1 MNFTVIIC
9 TYNRPNVVGQLVVSI
24 KKATTSSTKI
34 IVVDSSDEVNLIMEG
49 DKTIKYIRSNHKNQP
64 YQRYLGFLQ
73 AKGNYV
79 LFLDDDMVI
88 IDSNFLVRI
97 RDILEQKSADG
108 LALNFTDKHQDTT
121 LAAVPNSLLFNNLK
135 GLKKIKNWVT
145 GCPNLDEGKLGFC
158 GNRGKQP
165 LSIQATEYVSGGA
178 FIAKRSKLFQNFNFQ
193 LFDLFEQ
200 RIGMGEDALIGY
212 GIHKQGK
219 LLFVPEVMFVHDD
232 KKDSTYSANIYD
244 YAKRVFFSRLYL
256 SLEKTRIDNSR
267 ESRAK
272 IHFYWYAFWRLTGL
286 FFNFLIKSSSKRK
299 KMLFGSF
306 KGLRMAVE
314 FQFCRN
320 LQRNQYWMNEIEKN
334 SIN

>member
-1 MNFTVIIC
+1 MDIIIC
-9 TYNRPNVVGQLVVSI
+9 TYNRPAKVLGLVKNILACVIKPKSI
-24 KKATTSSTKI
+24 I
-34 IVVDSSDEVNLIMEG
+34 IIDSSDEINDEIKNLVNI
-49 DKTIKYIRSNHKNQP
+49 IYCRSNHKNQP
-64 YQRYLGFLQ
+64 YQRYLGVMH
-73 AKGNYV
+73 AKSDYI

-97 RDILEQKSADG
+97 RDILEQESADG
-108 LALNFTDKHQDTT
+108 LALNFNDRYQDTT

-135 GLKKIKNWVT
+135 GLKKIKNWAT
-145 GCPNLDEGKLGFC
+145 GYPDLDEGKLGFC

-165 LSIQATEYVSGGA
+165 LSIQGTEYVSGGA

-200 RIGMGEDALIGY
+200 GIGMGEDALIGY

-232 KKDSTYSANIYD
+232 QKDSTYSANIYD
-244 YAKRVFFSRLYL
+244 YAKRVLFSRLYL